1 MYESSWLA
9 STDPD
14 IKRGVATFVVN
25 GEQAILHLD
34 EFEHFRGIDR
44 MFRNAYANG
53 ERAAQQRADTAIK
66 RALQELANV
75 EFEGFGTG

>member
-14 IKRGVATFVVN
+14 IKRGVATFTVN

-34 EFEHFRGIDR
+34 DFEQFQAIGR
-44 MFRNAYANG
+44 MLRNVYANG
-53 ERAAQQRADTAIK
+53 ERTAQQRADTVIK
-66 RALQELANV
+66 RALQELERRV
-75 EFEGFGTG
+75 E

>member
-14 IKRGVATFVVN
+14 IKRGVATFVIN
-25 GEQAILHLD
+25 GEQTVLHLD
-34 EFEHFRGIDR
+34 AFEHFQGIDR
-44 MFRNAYANG
+44 MFRNAYASG
-53 ERAAQQRADTAIK
+53 ERAAHQLADTIVK

-75 EFEGFGTG
+75 V

>member
-1 MYESSWLA
+1 MHESSWLA

-14 IKRGVATFVVN
+14 IKRGVATFTVN
-25 GEQAILHLD
+25 GEKAILHLD
-34 EFEHFRGIDR
+34 EFEHFQGLDR

-53 ERAAQQRADTAIK
+53 ERAAQQRAEAIIK

-75 EFEGFGTG
+75 V